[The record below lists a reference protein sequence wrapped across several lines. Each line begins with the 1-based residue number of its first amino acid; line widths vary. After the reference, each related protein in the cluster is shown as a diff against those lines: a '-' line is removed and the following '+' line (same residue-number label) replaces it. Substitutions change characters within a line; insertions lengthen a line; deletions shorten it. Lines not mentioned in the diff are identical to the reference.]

1 MDLHCLPDGW
11 HRAPHLRVW
20 VLVQHGEVQ
29 ALLMRGRS
37 PDDAWLGT
45 CAIGWPAP
53 EGYRQTIVGHGLE
66 STMRA
71 IEHQIRAGSHADR
84 GLLEAQLAQT
94 HAAGAW

>member
-1 MDLHCLPDGW
+1 M
-11 HRAPHLRVW
+11 W
-20 VLVQHGEVQ
+20 VLVQGGSVQ
-29 ALLMRGRS
+29 ALLMRGRP

-53 EGYRQTIVGHGLE
+53 GGYRQTIVGQGLE

-71 IEHQIRAGSHADR
+71 IERQIRAGGHADR
-84 GLLEAQLAQT
+84 SLLDAQLAQT